1 MIDLPK
7 IFSWKMAFW
16 ILKLKGTETHKII
29 PDRKIDW
36 IGLDWLLSGL
46 QWIVLK

>member
-29 PDRKIDW
+29 PDRKMDW
-36 IGLDWLLSGL
+36 IDFCLDYNELF
-46 QWIVLK
+46 